1 VEEEEPKVWIAR
13 HAEST
18 WNAEERWQGQGDPP
32 LSGLGERQAQALA
45 ERLASRRVHTLI
57 SSDLARAAQTAAIA
71 SKRLGVE
78 PRFEARLRERDV
90 GAWSGL
96 AHQEITRRFPE
107 ELARMRAGDPDLRPG
122 GGESFRELEARVRAA
137 FAEIAAQKNVDG
149 VAVITH
155 LGVIRVLEPQV
166 KVAHAGFWTPGR
178 SEGDFGDCEALL

>member
-1 VEEEEPKVWIAR
+1 MWIAR

-18 WNAEERWQGQGDPP
+18 WNAEGRWQGQGDPP
-32 LSGLGERQAQALA
+32 LSRLGERQAQALA
-45 ERLASRRVHTLI
+45 QRLARRGVRSLV

-71 SKRLGVE
+71 GQRLGVAPRLE
-78 PRFEARLRERDV
+78 PRLRERDV

-96 AHQEITRRFPE
+96 RPAEIADRFPE

-122 GGESFRELEARVRAA
+122 GGESFRELETRVRAA
-137 FAEIAAQKNVDG
+137 FAEIAAEGDAGG

-166 KVAHAGFWTPGR
+166 QVRHAAFWMPGSGAGAPR
-178 SEGDFGDCEALL
+178 SRETLL